1 MEPEGQAA
9 RERLFVTHSFLVA
22 LARGVIHTLARPAQ
36 DPDPGTLLRDG
47 FVAWI
52 LKTTPGRRWAR
63 EFLENVHAYEWRR
76 QRGDVMRPLYEQFV
90 DEKDRQDFGE
100 YYTPDWL
107 AELMVSELLD
117 DAWCEEAVEA
127 AIIAAQDPTAL
138 NGIGVL
144 DPTCGSGTFLYH
156 AVRRILRSD
165 ALARQSLNR
174 SAQAAVVARLVN
186 GIDVHPVAGEI
197 ARATVL
203 RALPVEPPEGL
214 SAVRVYEGD
223 ALLIRSDDETSL
235 FRPGNGELQFRT
247 TRGTSVYLPRSFVT
261 HHSFV
266 DNLRRLVAAA
276 TNDRPL
282 PTDIRNSVVEA
293 DRKLLDAAR
302 DTFVEVIRKEGN
314 SVWTWYIAN
323 TTGPFLLAERKVN
336 RIVANPPWVSM
347 AGIQAQGRKR
357 ALEEFA
363 KRLDLWTGGKN
374 APHFDIAQL
383 FVKHCRDLYLANDN
397 DPAGWL
403 VKLAALKSG
412 GWQRFREAHSHVL
425 AQSLDLEKIQ
435 PFGGGDARRCC
446 VLFERRP
453 SRLHRDQVPRLV
465 ARGGVKKPTPEMPLR
480 EALPR
485 LGIGEA
491 PAAFSQKPSEYSVSV
506 FRQGATIVPKVLVIA
521 EKTETISGANTI
533 KVTTA
538 RSDKKPWSTV
548 EVQSGMIPASWLRP
562 LLTSNDLFVFATASK
577 LVQAII
583 PINKH
588 GQMQIASEP
597 AQEFWVELERVYDE
611 FRGSGKSTPTTL
623 KAQIDFNQKL
633 SRQLAADKG
642 SGKTLVLYPKSGD
655 LMRAARTFP
664 GAAVIDH
671 TVYYFPAN
679 DEDEAA
685 FLVGLLNAPGLS
697 RAFKEA
703 RTSGR
708 DFHKSPWRF
717 VPVPRYDPANGRHQ
731 EIVRLTQLAED
742 TADRCLDE
750 NAHRRGQV
758 ATSGRI
764 RAALTENRLSEQLDE
779 TAAKILPDHIDKH

>member
-1 MEPEGQAA
+1 
-9 RERLFVTHSFLVA
+9 
-22 LARGVIHTLARPAQ
+22 
-36 DPDPGTLLRDG
+36 
-47 FVAWI
+47 
-52 LKTTPGRRWAR
+52 
-63 EFLENVHAYEWRR
+63 
-76 QRGDVMRPLYEQFV
+76 
-90 DEKDRQDFGE
+90 
-100 YYTPDWL
+100 
-107 AELMVSELLD
+107 MVSELLD

-127 AIIAAQDPTAL
+127 AIIAAQNPTAL
-138 NGIGVL
+138 NGVGVL

-302 DTFVEVIRKEGN
+302 DTFVEVIQKEGN

-412 GWQRFREAHSHVL
+412 GWQKFRKHTAMYFPNRSTL
-425 AQSLDLEKIQ
+425 
-435 PFGGGDARRCC
+435 RRSS
-446 VLFERRP
+446 P
-453 SRLHRDQVPRLV
+453 SAAAMH
-465 ARGGVKKPTPEMPLR
+465 AG
-480 EALPR
+480 
-485 LGIGEA
+485 
-491 PAAFSQKPSEYSVSV
+491 AAFCSSAG
-506 FRQGATIVPKVLVIA
+506 RQGFTGI
-521 EKTETISGANTI
+521 
-533 KVTTA
+533 
-538 RSDKKPWSTV
+538 
-548 EVQSGMIPASWLRP
+548 
-562 LLTSNDLFVFATASK
+562 
-577 LVQAII
+577 
-583 PINKH
+583 
-588 GQMQIASEP
+588 
-597 AQEFWVELERVYDE
+597 
-611 FRGSGKSTPTTL
+611 
-623 KAQIDFNQKL
+623 
-633 SRQLAADKG
+633 
-642 SGKTLVLYPKSGD
+642 
-655 LMRAARTFP
+655 TFL
-664 GAAVIDH
+664 G
-671 TVYYFPAN
+671 
-679 DEDEAA
+679 
-685 FLVGLLNAPGLS
+685 
-697 RAFKEA
+697 
-703 RTSGR
+703 
-708 DFHKSPWRF
+708 
-717 VPVPRYDPANGRHQ
+717 
-731 EIVRLTQLAED
+731 
-742 TADRCLDE
+742 
-750 NAHRRGQV
+750 
-758 ATSGRI
+758 
-764 RAALTENRLSEQLDE
+764 
-779 TAAKILPDHIDKH
+779 